1 MTTNSKPVSCLQV
14 PLTTEAYHSLNSLD
28 KTLVGTDDYMGVA
41 FWWSYEYRHLL
52 RDARP
57 TQRKRAH
64 DKLLAAGLAIDGESE
79 QHLEIIRRAT
89 R

>member
-1 MTTNSKPVSCLQV
+1 MTATRKLASCLQV
-14 PLTTEAYHSLNSLD
+14 PLTTEAYHALNGLD
-28 KTLVGTDDYMGVA
+28 KTLVGTADYMGVA
-41 FWWSYEYRHLL
+41 FFWSYEYRHLL

-64 DKLLAAGLAIDGESE
+64 DKLLEAGLAVDGESE
-79 QHLEIIRRAT
+79 QHMEIIRRAT